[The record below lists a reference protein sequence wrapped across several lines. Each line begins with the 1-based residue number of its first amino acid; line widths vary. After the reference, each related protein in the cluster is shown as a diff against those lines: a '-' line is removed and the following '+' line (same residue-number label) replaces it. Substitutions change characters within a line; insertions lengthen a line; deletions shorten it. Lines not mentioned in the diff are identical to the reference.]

1 MSCVTNDAKASAF
14 FEDRC
19 DGAFIQNITFGR
31 RFATGATQLWLIDLR
46 APLHVDL
53 LPGGEP

>member
-1 MSCVTNDAKASAF
+1 MTNDAKASAF